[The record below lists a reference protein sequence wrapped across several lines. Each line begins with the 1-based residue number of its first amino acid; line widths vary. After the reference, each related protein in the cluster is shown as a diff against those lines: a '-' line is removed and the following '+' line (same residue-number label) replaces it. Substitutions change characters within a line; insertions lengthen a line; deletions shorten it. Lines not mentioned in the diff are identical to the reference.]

1 MHLGLGD
8 GAGRIRLHAEGF
20 DERDRCFGHG
30 DDVSLLDLDGIGPDA
45 LLAVDEGRVVCG
57 GVPIGDS
64 VALDIHISMDT
75 RAVRHADGD
84 IVVIGRADRVQTG
97 PQDGALRAFLALDVP

>member
-20 DERDRCFGHG
+20 DERDGCFGHG
-30 DDVSLLDLDGIGPDA
+30 DDVSHLDLDGIGPDD
-45 LLAVDEGRVVCG
+45 LLAVDEGRVVRG

-64 VALDIHISMDT
+64 VAQDVDI
-75 RAVRHADGD
+75 AVDA
-84 IVVIGRADRVQTG
+84 
-97 PQDGALRAFLALDVP
+97 